1 MLNKPP
7 LKYENPYKS
16 TMLRMLRDCYG
27 LRNKKTPYKSKMLRM
42 LRLLRDFLGNS
53 TLHSVVGGWLR
64 DR

>member
-1 MLNKPP
+1 
-7 LKYENPYKS
+7 
-16 TMLRMLRDCYG
+16 MLRMLRDCYG
-27 LRNKKTPYKSKMLRM
+27 LRNKKTPYKSTMLRM